1 MENLHFTLKFLKNIL
16 RAIIA
21 FFVFIDKNIINF
33 DRFNQSQKN
42 VLKIAFIPFT
52 FIVYIVLVGNFLSG
66 HIDERFLHSS
76 EYREYILNLSFSN
89 KVDIYW
95 DNIGV
100 NWHLMLFC
108 IVFLTY
114 IELRLSE
121 TKK

>member
-1 MENLHFTLKFLKNIL
+1 MQYLHFTLKFLRNIL

-21 FFVFIDKNIINF
+21 FFDFIDSNIINF

-42 VLKIAFIPFT
+42 VLKIAFIPGT
-52 FIVYIVLVGNFLSG
+52 FIIYIVLVGNFLSG
-66 HIDERFLHSS
+66 HIDERFLHNP
-76 EYREYILNLSFSN
+76 EYRNYILNLSFGK
-89 KVDIYW
+89 KVEIYW
-95 DNIGV
+95 DNIGL

-114 IELRLSE
+114 IELRLSG